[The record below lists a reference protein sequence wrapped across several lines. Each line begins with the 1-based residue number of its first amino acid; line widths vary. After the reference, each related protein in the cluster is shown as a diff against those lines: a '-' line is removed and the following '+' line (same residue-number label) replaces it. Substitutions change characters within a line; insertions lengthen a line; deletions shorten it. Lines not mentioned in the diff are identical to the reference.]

1 MGECSLLVFFVRACV
16 PVCRA
21 VSGFSCV
28 FCAVLLV
35 FNCSNAIICSWFG
48 VLPRFF
54 FPFFCSWWFAC
65 WWRGLC
71 LLRLAFRCRFCP
83 SFGLCVVVCRWLVPL
98 FFGFVCSCCLWFAC
112 RRFRLCP
119 SLGCPCWFRL
129 CCSCRWWFVRG
140 VRSLL
145 FCPSCRAGFCR
156 SCGWVGGVSRGVVA
170 FAGSRA
176 LPAGFAPLVAGV
188 ASGVVA
194 SGRAVAVGCCVGVDS
209 VVLSSVPSWSV
220 RCFAAFGVGGVGAC
234 SLSAV
239 SLVSALPSRG
249 GLGSWLAG
257 GSLSVP
263 LPARL
268 SARTRAVVGDASVCA
283 VVFFASPSSRG
294 SFLAA
299 RAAVARGL
307 PVFAFACGFDP
318 ELLPS
323 LGDGDWSAF
332 PISDGLFAGGF
343 EWFPAHSLF
352 LFA

>member
-1 MGECSLLVFFVRACV
+1 M
-16 PVCRA
+16 
-21 VSGFSCV
+21 
-28 FCAVLLV
+28 
-35 FNCSNAIICSWFG
+35 
-48 VLPRFF
+48 
-54 FPFFCSWWFAC
+54 
-65 WWRGLC
+65 
-71 LLRLAFRCRFCP
+71 
-83 SFGLCVVVCRWLVPL
+83 
-98 FFGFVCSCCLWFAC
+98 
-112 RRFRLCP
+112 
-119 SLGCPCWFRL
+119 
-129 CCSCRWWFVRG
+129 
-140 VRSLL
+140 
-145 FCPSCRAGFCR
+145 
-156 SCGWVGGVSRGVVA
+156 
-170 FAGSRA
+170 
-176 LPAGFAPLVAGV
+176 
-188 ASGVVA
+188 
-194 SGRAVAVGCCVGVDS
+194 
-209 VVLSSVPSWSV
+209 
-220 RCFAAFGVGGVGAC
+220 
-234 SLSAV
+234 

-249 GLGSWLAG
+249 GLVSWLAG